1 MRGSFPRSRASPQ
14 ADHVGLLTNYGAA
27 LRSGHASPAGIR
39 LLRRPRGRIGLALA
53 LAATSLLVAAC
64 SDDDDEG
71 RVAGLPAPDH
81 AAEVARNPYA
91 VTCGDLA
98 RQTSHPESARLVIHA
113 EFALARAP
121 ALRRVVAKQTLNRTG
136 RSVYYALTEVC
147 KGRDPSFK
155 PARLAVK
162 GVREGKYRAARGR
175 PG

>member
-1 MRGSFPRSRASPQ
+1 LSLVRPHSRIS
-14 ADHVGLLTNYGAA
+14 LSLT
-27 LRSGHASPAGIR
+27 
-39 LLRRPRGRIGLALA
+39 LAVSA
-53 LAATSLLVAAC
+53 LAAAAC
-64 SDDDDEG
+64 GDGEDRG
-71 RVAGLPAPDH
+71 RVAGTPAPDH

-113 EFALARAP
+113 EFALARDP
-121 ALRRVVAKQTLNRTG
+121 ALRRVVAKETLNRTG

-147 KGRDPSFK
+147 KGRHRSFR
-155 PARLAVK
+155 PARLAVE